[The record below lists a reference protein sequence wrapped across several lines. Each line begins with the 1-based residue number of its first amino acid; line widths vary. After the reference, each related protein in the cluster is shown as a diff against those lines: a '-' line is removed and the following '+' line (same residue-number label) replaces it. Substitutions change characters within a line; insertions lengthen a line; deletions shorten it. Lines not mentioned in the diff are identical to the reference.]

1 MKTTQP
7 VWTLALV
14 VLACGQVLAQ
24 GTPDN
29 SPAGSPEVPTKQW
42 SFSFTADGYVVP
54 HGQSY
59 VNPNFTADRGRL
71 HLEARYNY
79 EDLETGSLW
88 VGCNFS
94 RGQNLVLEATPM
106 IGGVLGN
113 TTGVAPG
120 YQFSLSYKRLELS
133 SQGEYVFDTKNTS
146 GSFFY
151 NWSELTY
158 SPAEWF
164 HTGLVGQRTR
174 AYHTSL
180 NVQRGLLVGFSH
192 KKVHFTTYI
201 FNVGWTDP
209 TLVFEIGF
217 NF

>member
-7 VWTLALV
+7 VWALAVAVLV
-14 VLACGQVLAQ
+14 GGRLLAQ
-24 GTPDN
+24 GTPD
-29 SPAGSPEVPTKQW
+29 SAPAGSPADSAKQW
-42 SFSFTADGYVVP
+42 SFSLTVDGYVLP
-54 HGQSY
+54 QGRSY
-59 VNPNFTADRGRL
+59 VNPNFTADRGWL
-71 HLEARYNY
+71 HFEARYNY

-88 VGCNFS
+88 VGYNFS
-94 RGQNLVLEATPM
+94 RGQEWVLEATPM

-120 YQFSLSYKRLELS
+120 YKFLLGYKRFEFS
-133 SQGEYVFDTKNTS
+133 SQGEYVLDTKDTS

-158 SPAEWF
+158 SPVEWF
-164 HTGLVGQRTR
+164 RTGLVSQRTR

-180 NVQRGLLVGFSH
+180 NVQRGLLAGFSY
-192 KKVHFTTYI
+192 KKVDFTTYV
-201 FNVGWTDP
+201 FNIGWTDP